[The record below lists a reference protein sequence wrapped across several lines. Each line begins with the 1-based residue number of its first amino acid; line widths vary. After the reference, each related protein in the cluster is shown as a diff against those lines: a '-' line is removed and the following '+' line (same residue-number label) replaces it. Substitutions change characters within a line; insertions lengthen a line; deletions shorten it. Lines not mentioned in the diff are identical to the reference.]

1 MDPRDRDA
9 RAGGLKKATGKPLT
23 EAAKHSGEAVRVGL
37 VGLGGHGRTIQTA
50 CAAAGNLAV
59 AAVFDVAGDE
69 ARAAAVRF
77 GCAEAPSFEALLAR
91 GDLDAV
97 VLVTPNP
104 LHRAQAEAVLAAG
117 LHVFVEKP
125 LANTVADGQAMIAAA
140 RAAGRILAVGHN
152 LRFSRSAQW
161 AAGVLAEGRLGEVVS
176 VEIHF
181 SADGAQRLAA
191 GAWRLRP
198 EACPLLPVMQLG
210 IHALDLVHMLVGPI
224 EEVFACARSVTT
236 PPGVPDSVAATFRVA
251 GGPMGT
257 MVSNYCTPVAFEF
270 RLAGTEATLRC
281 TPQRAWFRTA
291 AATDGR
297 GDGPAEEHDWTAYD
311 GESYVRQMQAF
322 GEAVRRGTPPEADGL
337 AGLQALA
344 VVEALLRSSET
355 GTPQRVPF
363 FKAVDEQNL

>member
-1 MDPRDRDA
+1 M
-9 RAGGLKKATGKPLT
+9 
-23 EAAKHSGEAVRVGL
+23 GL

-59 AAVFDVAGDE
+59 ASVFDVAADE

-77 GCAEAPSFEALLAR
+77 GCAAAPSYEALLAR

-104 LHRAQAEAVLAAG
+104 VHRVQAEAALSTG

-125 LANTVADGQAMIAAA
+125 LANTVADGQAMVEAAQ
-140 RAAGRILAVGHN
+140 AAGRILAVGHN

-161 AAGVLAEGRLGEVVS
+161 AAGVLAEGRLGRLVS

-181 SADGAQRLAA
+181 SADGTRRVAA
-191 GAWRLRP
+191 RSWRLRP
-198 EACPLLPVMQLG
+198 DTCPLLPVMQLG
-210 IHALDLVHMLVGPI
+210 IHALDLVHTLVGPI
-224 EEVFACARSVTT
+224 EEVSAFARSVTT

-257 MVSNYCTPVAFEF
+257 MVSNYCTQVAFEY

-281 TPQRAWFRTA
+281 TPHRAWFRTA
-291 AATDGR
+291 ADTDGH
-297 GDGPAEEHDWTAYD
+297 GDGPAEEHDWTAYE
-311 GESYVRQMQAF
+311 GESYVRQMHAF
-322 GEAVRRGTPPEADGL
+322 GEAVRRGTPLQTDGL
-337 AGLQALA
+337 AGLHALA
-344 VVEALLRSSET
+344 VVEALHRSSES
-355 GTPQRVPF
+355 GKPQRVPF
-363 FKAVDEQNL
+363 FQAVNEKTR